1 MSGTHPVF
9 QELGGTGPGWLGMDR
24 EQKGGFPTGLSEQ
37 RERFAK
43 SNELIKSHKDIKA
56 RKDLRS

>member
-24 EQKGGFPTGLSEQ
+24 EQKGGFPTGLREQ

-43 SNELIKSHKDIKA
+43 SNELIKS
-56 RKDLRS
+56 